1 MVGRLLSYWEGHF
14 LGAMLNFQG
23 VYCRIFSILTMFFT
37 RFEGFE
43 GQIVNIDIFHGDRQ
57 PTPSPT
63 YIYIYTPLRNKGLS
77 GGLIKGNQWLL
88 SQAK

>member
-1 MVGRLLSYWEGHF
+1 
-14 LGAMLNFQG
+14 
-23 VYCRIFSILTMFFT
+23 MFFT

-57 PTPSPT
+57 PTPPNVLPSE
-63 YIYIYTPLRNKGLS
+63 IRGLIA
-77 GGLIKGNQWLL
+77 GLIKGNQWLL